1 VITHA
6 ELEAL
11 RDKINTMTDVLTVY
25 EENEIDMAKPHLKL
39 TYTGFEWFRPYT
51 IICIKFSL
59 IHYSSGKGM
68 RFLTDTVNSCI
79 KFSTDMFVD
88 PLNQKYSEQLPIYI
102 TDGDN
107 KKYFKVF
114 DNKGETP
121 MQIINGMNIFAR
133 PYKLEYYTRI
143 TNN

>member
-1 VITHA
+1 MITHA

-79 KFSTDMFVD
+79 KFSTDMFNNPSFVQFSD
-88 PLNQKYSEQLPIYI
+88 DNQIFI
-102 TDGDN
+102 NDDN
-107 KKYFKVF
+107 KDRYFVIE

-121 MQIINGMNIFAR
+121 MQLIGGMNIFAR
-133 PYKLEYYTRI
+133 AYKLKYFTRI